1 MPVIHP
7 FVVYWLL
14 RKFDQPSIPPIT
26 RAYLPFL
33 TSGRVIGAT
42 GPMWFALALLIF
54 CLVYGVLRMARKG
67 TAAIPALPGHKE
79 VMELMLLMGACS
91 FLVRITQPIGK
102 TIENMQLA
110 YFSQYVLLFIVGI
123 VAYRGDWLL
132 RIPYS
137 FGMFWFKLAL
147 WIGVPACPL
156 IILTSGVLQG
166 DSRSLLGGVHW
177 QSAVFCLWEAFFCV
191 GVCLGLIVLFRERFN
206 RQTAFSGWM
215 AQNSFSAY
223 LFHTPLLVAVTLCLK
238 QVDGGP
244 GLKFAMAT
252 LVAVPL
258 TFAVSGLIRTR
269 VPGLSRLL

>member
-1 MPVIHP
+1 
-7 FVVYWLL
+7 
-14 RKFDQPSIPPIT
+14 
-26 RAYLPFL
+26 
-33 TSGRVIGAT
+33 
-42 GPMWFALALLIF
+42 
-54 CLVYGVLRMARKG
+54 
-67 TAAIPALPGHKE
+67 

-244 GLKFAMAT
+244 WLKFAMAT